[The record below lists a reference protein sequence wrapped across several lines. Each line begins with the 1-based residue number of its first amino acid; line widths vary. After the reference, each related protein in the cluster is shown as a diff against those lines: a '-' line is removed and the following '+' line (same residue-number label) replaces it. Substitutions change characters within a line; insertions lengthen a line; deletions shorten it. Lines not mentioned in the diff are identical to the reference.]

1 MQNVLPQKVI
11 FLACWHPQCCGVV
24 AEAVAVIM
32 NSSLMADISKHLSQ
46 FTISDR
52 QKLAFLHHHIWTT
65 AFWINFDSKV
75 HHPVA
80 PAQIADD
87 DRITKRRVNRSHTA
101 LRVLCPNEFAKHTL
115 NISDSPVRPIPNNAR
130 ALGLPWHVHAPYS
143 TQNNTV
149 GVLGAKSLPAGLRK
163 HSPPIPKK
171 EYQRTKTEQV
181 EPIPSLI
188 NQT

>member
-1 MQNVLPQKVI
+1 MAPRWPISQNICLNLPYCIAK
-11 FLACWHPQCCGVV
+11 
-24 AEAVAVIM
+24 
-32 NSSLMADISKHLSQ
+32 SRRS
-46 FTISDR
+46 FTITYGPLPFGSNST
-52 QKLAFLHHHIWTT
+52 QKFIIRSLPPRFPTI
-65 AFWINFDSKV
+65 IQS
-75 HHPVA
+75 PC
-80 PAQIADD
+80 I
-87 DRITKRRVNRSHTA
+87 KRHVNRSHTA